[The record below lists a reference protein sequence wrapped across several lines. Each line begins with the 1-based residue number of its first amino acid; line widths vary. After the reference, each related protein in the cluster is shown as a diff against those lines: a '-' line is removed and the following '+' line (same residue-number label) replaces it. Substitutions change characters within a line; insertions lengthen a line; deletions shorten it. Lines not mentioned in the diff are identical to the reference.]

1 MISPD
6 TDAHWSS
13 RFSSGG
19 KPSNRAAI
27 IARTVVGTR
36 SSICGSAT
44 IQPEV
49 VETSAPASTSMLKLS
64 SRNSGLPP
72 ARVTTWRSAG
82 VNAFLPSASEASS
95 PMASSGIAS
104 SSTRACALSR

>member
-13 RFSSGG
+13 RFSPGG

-44 IQPEV
+44 RIQPEV
-49 VETSAPASTSMLKLS
+49 VETAPGLDKHVKLS

-82 VNAFLPSASEASS
+82 
-95 PMASSGIAS
+95 
-104 SSTRACALSR
+104 